1 MNRAVYILAMA
12 MLIEMLFSAI
22 NRALAPYEAAFFR
35 YGGVVVMVILLV
47 CALVERWRR
56 HGQARPRTT
65 DPAPPVSTTTSVV
78 LFRR

>member
-1 MNRAVYILAMA
+1 MNRAVCILATA
-12 MLIEMLFSAI
+12 MLIEMVFNAI
-22 NRALAPYEAAFFR
+22 NRALAPYEAPFYR

-47 CALVERWRR
+47 CALVERWHR

-65 DPAPPVSTTTSVV
+65 DRAQPVSTTTSVV